1 MASATLLA
9 SPKTTPHP
17 SPSLQQGKRR
27 DALYVASVPLR
38 AAKGPAQMLM
48 STAYSLGL
56 RDLQHFMVIIK
67 PDPSRPQ
74 AFVFDFQPQD
84 PENIFTAVA
93 ALSGWKIPGVI
104 LKRTLRRI
112 PISRCWFVGFSI
124 NDGVDAT
131 NKFNEV
137 WSTDLIIGKHDCRH
151 YTNGLVEHLTG
162 EPCALEC
169 LRALSNG

>member
-17 SPSLQQGKRR
+17 SPFLQQGKGR
-27 DALYVASVPLR
+27 DAVYVAAVPLR
-38 AAKGPAQMLM
+38 AAKGPSQMLM
-48 STAYSLGL
+48 SAAYSLGL
-56 RDLQHFMVIIK
+56 WDLQHFMVIIK

-84 PENIFTAVA
+84 PENVYTAVA

-104 LKRTLRRI
+104 RRRTLRRI

-124 NDGVDAT
+124 NDGVDSAI
-131 NKFNEV
+131 KFNEV
-137 WSTDLIIGKHDCRH
+137 WSTDLIVGKRDCRH

-162 EPCALEC
+162 EPHALEC
-169 LRALSNG
+169 LRETSNG